1 MRLARV
7 KVAKAVTLIEVIVA
21 MVALAVTAMGALGY
35 QYHAAVQARIAYAQ
49 TTSTRAAQLLLED
62 WKSTGGS
69 SNYDPTAL
77 GLGFSA
83 DLPLPANDHAPLPDG
98 IYSIMADNVPLLVM
112 LNSADV
118 DHDDTTGVTLRQ
130 LTVTVGWRR
139 DPSKNVE
146 TYLGKIVSAQIVSAQ
161 AVPAQIS
168 EGIVELKDILRT
180 SVSMTTYVRLD
191 ASGG

>member
-69 SNYDPTAL
+69 TNYDPTAL

-83 DLPLPANDHAPLPDG
+83 DLPLAADESAPLPDG
-98 IYSIMADNVPLLVM
+98 IYSITTDNVPLLVV
-112 LNSADV
+112 LNSADI

-130 LTVTVGWRR
+130 LSVSIGWRR
-139 DPSKNVE
+139 DPGQNVE
-146 TYLGKIVSAQIVSAQ
+146 TYLGKIVSAQLSNSLSA
-161 AVPAQIS
+161 S
-168 EGIVELKDILRT
+168 KDIVRT
-180 SVSMTTYVRLD
+180 GVNMTTYIRLD